1 MNPSEQEPD
10 DVNPI
15 ADQNTERLLAGAYR
29 LETPDPA
36 FIARVTA
43 AMHARPS

>member
-10 DVNPI
+10 NVNPI

-29 LETPDPA
+29 PEMPTRTSLPG
-36 FIARVTA
+36 
-43 AMHARPS
+43 